1 MKKPEKITQTE
12 QAKTF
17 LTTLFPPM
25 ERQYRIDLLDRI
37 TDGAEITKDY
47 IVMMILSTAL
57 ASLGLIEDS
66 TAVLIGAMLVAPL
79 MGPLIGAGM
88 GITQGNANLF
98 RNSLK
103 GVLVGVAIG
112 FLVSLLMGLIN
123 PGFEPS
129 LEIEARGEAD
139 VLDFAIAFFS
149 GFVAAYALS
158 NTKLASSIAG
168 VAIAAAL
175 VPPLAATGVALMIG
189 SPMLSLNAALLLA
202 TNIVAIIIGASAAFR
217 LFGLHKSIQPD
228 NKPKWIK
235 RTLMVLGLCSLLL
248 LIPLYEKLTLKQKA
262 GQTRPLT
269 LPVASHTR
277 EKVNKFL
284 ELNPNVE
291 LITMSRISV
300 EPDSG
305 VMVLIAAYRR
315 VKKSFKTDL
324 RRIIRE
330 SRGKDINVKII
341 LLNARRVGEAEP
353 DVEDKW

>member
-1 MKKPEKITQTE
+1 
-12 QAKTF
+12 
-17 LTTLFPPM
+17 M

-37 TDGAEITKDY
+37 IDGAEISKDY
-47 IVMMILSTAL
+47 IIMMILSTAL
-57 ASLGLIEDS
+57 ASLGLIENS
-66 TAVLIGAMLVAPL
+66 TAVVIGAMLVAPL

-88 GITQGNANLF
+88 GITQGNAHLF
-98 RNSLK
+98 RISLK
-103 GVLVGVAIG
+103 GILVGVAIG
-112 FLVSLLMGLIN
+112 FLVSLLMGLLN

-202 TNIVAIIIGASAAFR
+202 TNIVAIILGASAAFR

-228 NKPKWIK
+228 NKPKWVK
-235 RTLMVLGLCSLLL
+235 RTLMSLGLCSLLL
-248 LIPLYEKLTLKQKA
+248 LIPLYEKLMVKQKA

-269 LPVASHTR
+269 LPVAADTR
-277 EKVNKFL
+277 EKVNEFL
-284 ELNPNVE
+284 ALKPNVE
-291 LITMSRISV
+291 LITMSRLSF

-305 VMVLIAAYRR
+305 VMVLLAAYGR

-330 SRGKDINVKII
+330 SRGKDIKVKII
-341 LLNARRVGEAEP
+341 LLNARRVEEAEP
-353 DVEDKW
+353 DVEDK

>member
-1 MKKPEKITQTE
+1 MKKPEKITPTE

-25 ERQYRIDLLDRI
+25 ERQHRIDLLDRI
-37 TDGAEITKDY
+37 TDGAEISKDY
-47 IVMMILSTAL
+47 IILMILSTSL
-57 ASLGLIEDS
+57 ASMGLLENS
-66 TAVLIGAMLVAPL
+66 TAVVIGAMLVAPL

-88 GITQGNANLF
+88 GITQGNANLL
-98 RNSLK
+98 RVSLK
-103 GVLVGVAIG
+103 GVLAGVAIG
-112 FLVSLLMGLIN
+112 FLVSLLTGLLN

-139 VLDFAIAFFS
+139 VLDFAIAFLS

-202 TNIVAIIIGASAAFR
+202 TNIVAIILGASAAFR
-217 LFGLHKSIQPD
+217 LFGLHKSIQPE

-235 RTLMVLGLCSLLL
+235 RTLMFLGLCSLLL
-248 LIPLYEKLTLKQKA
+248 LIPLYQKLMVKKKA

-269 LPVASHTR
+269 LPVASDTR
-277 EKVNKFL
+277 EKVNEFL
-284 ELNPNVE
+284 KLNPNVE

-305 VMVLIAAYRR
+305 VMVLIAAYGR
-315 VKKSFKTDL
+315 VKKSFKTNL

-341 LLNARRVGEAEP
+341 LLNGRRVGEAEP

>member
-25 ERQYRIDLLDRI
+25 ERQHRIDLLDRI
-37 TDGAEITKDY
+37 KDGSEITKDY

-66 TAVLIGAMLVAPL
+66 TAVVIGAMLVAPL

-88 GITQGNANLF
+88 GITQGNADLF
-98 RNSLK
+98 RISLK
-103 GVLVGVAIG
+103 GVLVGVVIG
-112 FLVSLLMGLIN
+112 FLVSLLMGFLN

-228 NKPKWIK
+228 NKPKWVK
-235 RTLMVLGLCSLLL
+235 RTVMILGLCSLLL

-269 LPVASHTR
+269 LPVASDTR
-277 EKVNKFL
+277 EKVNEFL
-284 ELNPNVE
+284 ELHPNVE

-305 VMVLIAAYRR
+305 VMVLIASYGR

-353 DVEDKW
+353 DAEDKW

>member
-1 MKKPEKITQTE
+1 MEKSEKTTRTE

-17 LTTLFPPM
+17 LTKLFPPM
-25 ERQYRIDLLDRI
+25 ERQHRIDLLDRI
-37 TDGAEITKDY
+37 TDGAETTKDY
-47 IVMMILSTAL
+47 IIMMILSTAL
-57 ASLGLIEDS
+57 ASLGLLENS
-66 TAVLIGAMLVAPL
+66 TAVVIGAMLVAPL

-88 GITQGNANLF
+88 GITQGNASLF
-98 RNSLK
+98 RVSLK
-103 GVLVGVAIG
+103 GVIVGVAIG
-112 FLVSLLMGLIN
+112 FLVSLLTGFLN

-175 VPPLAATGVALMIG
+175 VPPLAATGVALTIG
-189 SPMLSLNAALLLA
+189 MPMLSLNAALLLV
-202 TNIVAIIIGASAAFR
+202 TNIVAIILGASAAFR
-217 LFGLHKSIQPD
+217 LFGLHKSIEPD

-235 RTLMVLGLCSLLL
+235 RTLMFLGLCSLIL
-248 LIPLYEKLTLKQKA
+248 LIPLYEKQKVKQKA
-262 GQTRPLT
+262 GQTRPLA
-269 LPVASHTR
+269 LPVASDTR
-277 EKVNKFL
+277 EKVNEFL
-284 ELNPNVE
+284 ELQPNVE

-305 VMVLIAAYRR
+305 VMVLLVAYGSL
-315 VKKSFKTDL
+315 KKSFKTEL
-324 RRIIRE
+324 IRIIRQ
-330 SRGKDINVKII
+330 SRGKDINVKVI
-341 LLNARRVGEAEP
+341 LLKGKMLEEDEL